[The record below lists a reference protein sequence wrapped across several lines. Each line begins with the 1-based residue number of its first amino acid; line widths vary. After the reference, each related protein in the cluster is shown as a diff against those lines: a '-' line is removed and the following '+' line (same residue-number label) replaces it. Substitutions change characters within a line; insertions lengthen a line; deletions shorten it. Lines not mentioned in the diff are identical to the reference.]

1 MIYYYD
7 YIVNQFFFKSVET
20 YIILI
25 IYMNKYNIILYII
38 MIFINKCLINR
49 YVVPSNN
56 NNIYNIQDSW
66 LKAVEIQKKR
76 N

>member
-1 MIYYYD
+1 
-7 YIVNQFFFKSVET
+7 
-20 YIILI
+20 
-25 IYMNKYNIILYII
+25 MNKYNIILYII